1 MRRMILVPVLIVL
14 ALFAIAGG
22 VGYLIYNNYMY
33 YSTDD
38 AQVTGNVVSINA
50 LATGELTTLNV
61 ALGDSVTVGQTIA
74 TITPLA
80 TTGATGVAIKVQS
93 RLTSPVQLQA
103 RSYRHRPCAGQ
114 AVSAGLPLVQ
124 LVDPNSLTVTA
135 YVNEGSINNI
145 KAGQDVDIKIDA
157 YSDTNFTGKVQQ
169 IVQAAASTFSLLP
182 TQDNASGNFTKVGQ
196 RIPVVITL
204 DGNGGKA
211 LAPNMSAT
219 TVIHI
224 H

>member
-61 ALGDSVTVGQTIA
+61 ALGDSVTAGQTIA
-74 TITPLA
+74 TITPIA
-80 TTGATGVAIKVQS
+80 ATGATGVATKVQTIDI
-93 RLTSPVQLQA
+93 TSPI
-103 RSYRHRPCAGQ
+103 AGKVIQ
-114 AVSAGLPLVQ
+114 TSAISGQTVSVGLPLVQ
-124 LVDPNSLTVTA
+124 LVDPNSLTITA
-135 YVNEGSINNI
+135 YINEGSINNI
-145 KAGQDVDIKIDA
+145 KPGQDVDVKIDA

-196 RIPVVITL
+196 RIPVIITL

>member
-22 VGYLIYNNYMY
+22 VAYFIYNNYMY

-38 AQVTGNVVSINA
+38 AQLTGNVLPINA
-50 LATGELTTLNV
+50 IASGQLTTLDV
-61 ALGDSVTVGQTIA
+61 SLGQSVTAGQTIA
-74 TITPLA
+74 TITPVPSA
-80 TTGATGVAIKVQS
+80 SATGAPAKVTPINI
-93 RLTSPVQLQA
+93 TSPINGKVIQT
-103 RSYRHRPCAGQ
+103 S
-114 AVSAGLPLVQ
+114 AVSGQTVSPGLALVE
-124 LVDPNSLTVTA
+124 LADLSSITVTA
-135 YVNEGSINNI
+135 YINEGAINNI
-145 KAGQDVDIKIDA
+145 QAGQSVDIKIDA

-169 IVQAAASTFSLLP
+169 IIPAAASTFSLLP

-204 DGNGGKA
+204 DGNAGKA
-211 LAPNMSAT
+211 LAPGMSAT

>member
-1 MRRMILVPVLIVL
+1 MRRIILVPVLIVL

-22 VGYLIYNNYMY
+22 IAYLLYNNYTY

-38 AQVTGNVVSINA
+38 AQLTGNVISVNA
-50 LATGELTTLNV
+50 LASGQLTALDVTLGQN
-61 ALGDSVTVGQTIA
+61 VTVGQAIA
-74 TITPLA
+74 SITPAA
-80 TTGATGVAIKVQS
+80 TLSATGVPVKAKPIDI
-93 RLTSPVQLQA
+93 TSPINGKVIQTSA
-103 RSYRHRPCAGQ
+103 VNGQ
-114 AVSAGLPLVQ
+114 TVSAGLPLIEVAD
-124 LVDPNSLTVTA
+124 LNSITVTA

-145 KAGQDVDIKIDA
+145 KVGQDVDIKVDA

-169 IVQAAASTFSLLP
+169 IIPATASTFSLLP

-204 DGNGGKA
+204 DGNGGKT
-211 LAPNMSAT
+211 LAPGMSAT
-219 TVIHI
+219 TTIHI